1 MRVAQFSSVMQSC
14 PTLCDPMDTKPP
26 CPSPTPGAYSNSCPQ
41 AGDAIQ
47 PSHPVILFSCFQSFP
62 ASGSFPVSQFFT
74 SVRVASDPPRSQG
87 MTRDTEHRGS
97 CLASSGFWSRFGFSP
112 SVWPISTSASPLVQK
127 TLLLS
132 TLKIYFSLYKVGG
145 VGEKQPVSVPTLS
158 PLSSGNKVLRHLR
171 KLRLLYF

>member
-1 MRVAQFSSVMQSC
+1 MRVAQFSSVTQSC

-74 SVRVASDPPRSQG
+74 SVRVASDPPRPQG
-87 MTRDTEHRGS
+87 MTPDTEHRGIMLS
-97 CLASSGFWSRFGFSP
+97 LLWFPVLLWILSIRLAYFYFC
-112 SVWPISTSASPLVQK
+112 IPLGSKDLITLNFKNLLFTVQGWR
-127 TLLLS
+127 S
-132 TLKIYFSLYKVGG
+132 W
-145 VGEKQPVSVPTLS
+145 
-158 PLSSGNKVLRHLR
+158 
-171 KLRLLYF
+171 